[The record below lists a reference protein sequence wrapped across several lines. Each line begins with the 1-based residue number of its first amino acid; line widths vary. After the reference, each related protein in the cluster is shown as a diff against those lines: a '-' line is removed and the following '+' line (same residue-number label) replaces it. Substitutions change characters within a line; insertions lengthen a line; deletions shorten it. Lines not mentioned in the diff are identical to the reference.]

1 MSTINGYPC
10 ANCAQE
16 ALAKRQLDPRKSSVE
31 LQSEARTKQERA
43 QPPLGVN
50 APQAGAA
57 IGSRLNVYG

>member
-10 ANCAQE
+10 ANCAEE

-43 QPPLGVN
+43 EPALGRN
-50 APQAGAA
+50 APQAGAT